1 MGKPWCLELFILGW
15 FCVFT
20 LPVTGEEDDL
30 DPVYQLEEVTV
41 TGTRSEKRLKDSPVV
56 TEIITSEEIEQS
68 NADTVMDILNDYG
81 LVYTGNGMG
90 DYVQMQGM
98 GKSRV
103 LYLINGR
110 RLVGRISQRL
120 KGETLPLGNV
130 ERIEIVRG
138 PQSALYGSD
147 GIGGV
152 INIITKK
159 PGNELSLST
168 GFTNRFLLAYDDPE
182 TPEKAAP
189 FDDFNPIREQ
199 GLTAVVGFPVGITR
213 NSLDIEVARGGF
225 YYNEQKTSSILPEYY
240 RGRLGV
246 DTVFSPGSIPEV
258 RLGGSFMLMRRD
270 DQTTNRGSLTRFD
283 YLRGDA
289 YGEMDI
295 RLFERGGLTLK
306 LYDNFY
312 QRNKDNYSAINDR
325 WSKGNNYENENITT
339 LEALGFYDG
348 LDDFIFTLGLEGTY
362 NSMEKYNLSKPFVS
376 VDKEALFLQAEYF
389 REDTYAVLAGVRV
402 ERNSQFGFAAAPKL
416 SGMYQFPWGFRL
428 LAGAGL
434 GYRAPDFSDLYLVKD
449 DSETMYIQGNED
461 LIPEYSLGCNV
472 GLEYAASGCFAQ
484 INFYYNELFDE
495 MTRVYI
501 ETLGDRIIYATK
513 NISRSMR
520 TGIDTEGRITVLH
533 YAFVSA
539 GYSLLYAYDR
549 TLGEELH
556 PQPNHTVKMKAGLDH
571 LPSGITTYLQ
581 GRFFSTMI
589 DPDKPDNKPRFILD
603 FYISLALG
611 NHFKVHAAV
620 DNITGEIDYLGPLT
634 GQTFSIGFKYFL

>member
-1 MGKPWCLELFILGW
+1 MGKQWCLGIFMLGW
-15 FCVFT
+15 LCFFAF
-20 LPVTGEEDDL
+20 PVTGEENES
-30 DPVYQLEEVTV
+30 VYQLEEITV
-41 TGTRSEKRLKDSPVV
+41 TGTRTEKRLKDSPVA
-56 TEIITSEEIEQS
+56 TEIITAEEIEQS

-81 LVYTGNGMG
+81 LTYTGNGMG

-152 INIITKK
+152 INIITKE
-159 PGNELSLST
+159 PGEVFSLST
-168 GFTNRFLLAYDDPE
+168 SFTNRFLLAYDDPQ
-182 TPEKAAP
+182 TSEKAAP

-199 GLTAVVGFPVGITR
+199 SLTAAVGFPLGITR
-213 NSLDIEVARGGF
+213 NSLDIEASRGGF

-240 RGRLGV
+240 RGRLGL

-270 DQTTNRGSLTRFD
+270 DQTTRRGSLTRFD

-289 YGEMDI
+289 YGEMDLP
-295 RLFERGGLTLK
+295 LFESGELTFR

-312 QRNKDNYSAINDR
+312 QRNKDNYSALNDQ
-325 WSKGNNYENENITT
+325 WSQGNNYENENIAT
-339 LEALGFYDG
+339 LEALWSYDG
-348 LDDFIFTLGLEGTY
+348 LDTFIFTFGLEGTY

-376 VDKEALFLQAEYF
+376 VDKEALFLQVEHF
-389 REDTYAVLAGVRV
+389 REDAYAVLAGLRV

-428 LAGAGL
+428 LASAGV

-449 DSETMYIQGNED
+449 DSETMYVQGNED
-461 LIPEYSLGCNV
+461 LAPEYSLGFNA
-472 GLEYAASGCFAQ
+472 GLEYAASGCFVQ
-484 INFYYNELFDE
+484 INCYYNELFDE

-513 NISRSMR
+513 NISRSLR
-520 TGIDTEGRITVLH
+520 TGVDTEGRITVLR
-533 YAFVSA
+533 YGFVST
-539 GYSLLYAYDR
+539 GYSWLYAYDR

-556 PQPNHTVKMKAGLDH
+556 LQPDHTVKIKAGLDH
-571 LPSGITTYLQ
+571 PPSGITTYLQ

-589 DPDKPDNKPRFILD
+589 DPTKPDNKPRFILD

-611 NHFKVHAAV
+611 DHFKVHAAV
-620 DNITGEIDYLGPLT
+620 DNITGELDYLGPLT
-634 GQTFSIGFKYFL
+634 RQTFSIGFKYFL

>member
-1 MGKPWCLELFILGW
+1 MGKLSCFMVCMLGLFCI
-15 FCVFT
+15 F
-20 LPVTGEEDDL
+20 PVIGEPEDKGE
-30 DPVYQLEEVTV
+30 PVYQLDEVTV

-56 TEIITSEEIEQS
+56 TEIISAEEIEQS
-68 NADTVMDILNDYG
+68 NADTLMDILNDYG

-159 PGNELSLST
+159 PGNEVSLST
-168 GFTNRFLLAYDDPE
+168 NFTNRFLLAYDDPNTSE
-182 TPEKAAP
+182 TVAP

-199 GLTAVVGFPVGITR
+199 TLSAAVGFPLGIAR
-213 NSLDIEVARGGF
+213 NSLDIEAARGGF
-225 YYNEQKTSSILPEYY
+225 YYNEQKTSSVLPEYY
-240 RGRLGV
+240 RGSLGL
-246 DTVFSPGSIPEV
+246 DTAFSLGNIPEL

-270 DQTTNRGSLTRFD
+270 DQTTARGSLTRFD

-289 YGEMDI
+289 YGEMD
-295 RLFERGGLTLK
+295 LHPFERGGLTFR

-312 QRNKDNYSAINDR
+312 QRDKDNYSAINDR
-325 WSKGNNYENENITT
+325 WSKGNNYENENITA
-339 LEALGFYDG
+339 LEALGYYDG
-348 LDDFIFTLGLEGTY
+348 LDNFIFTLGLEGAY
-362 NSMEKYNLSKPFVS
+362 NSMKKYNLSKSFVS
-376 VDKEALFLQAEYF
+376 VDKEAIFLQAEHF
-389 REDTYAVLAGVRV
+389 RGDTYAVLAGVRL
-402 ERNSQFGFAAAPKL
+402 ERNSQFGFAVAPKL
-416 SGMYQFPWGFRL
+416 SGMYQLPWDFRV
-428 LAGAGL
+428 LAGAGI

-461 LIPEYSLGCNV
+461 LIPEYSLGFNV
-472 GLEYAASGCFAQ
+472 GLEYAASGRFVQ
-484 INFYYNELFDE
+484 INVYYNELFDE

-501 ETLGDRIIYATK
+501 ETLGDRMIYATK

-520 TGIDTEGRITVLH
+520 TGVDTEGRLTVLQ
-533 YAFVSA
+533 YGFVSA
-539 GYSLLYAYDR
+539 GYSWLYAYDR

-556 PQPNHTVKMKAGLDH
+556 PQPTHTVKMKVGFDH
-571 LPSGITTYLQ
+571 PISGITTYLQ
-581 GRFFSTMI
+581 GRFFSAMI
-589 DPDKPDNKPRFILD
+589 DPTEPDNEPRFILD
-603 FYISLALG
+603 FYVSVALG
-611 NHFKVHAAV
+611 THFKVHAAV
-620 DNITGEIDYLGPLT
+620 DNITGEMDHLGPLT
-634 GQTFSIGFKYFL
+634 KQTFSIGFKYFL

>member
-1 MGKPWCLELFILGW
+1 MLDLFFL
-15 FCVFT
+15 FT
-20 LPVTGEEDDL
+20 FPVNGEEEES
-30 DPVYQLEEVTV
+30 VYQLDEITV

-56 TEIITSEEIEQS
+56 TEIITAEEIEQS
-68 NADTVMDILNDYG
+68 NADTVMDMLNDYG

-152 INIITKK
+152 INIITKE
-159 PGNELSLST
+159 PGDTLSLST
-168 GFTNRFLLAYDDPE
+168 DVTNRFLLAYDDPE

-189 FDDFNPIREQ
+189 FQDFNPIQEQ
-199 GLTAVVGFPVGITR
+199 SLRAAVGFPLGITR
-213 NSLDIEVARGGF
+213 NSVDIEAARGGF

-240 RGRLGV
+240 RGRLGL
-246 DTVFSPGSIPEV
+246 DTAFSPGSIPEV

-270 DQTTNRGSLTRFD
+270 DQTTSRGSLTRFD

-289 YGEMDI
+289 YGEMDLP
-295 RLFERGGLTLK
+295 LFEYGGLTLR
-306 LYDNFY
+306 LYDNYY

-339 LEALGFYDG
+339 LEALGSYDG
-348 LDDFIFTLGLEGTY
+348 LDNFIFTLGLEGTY
-362 NSMEKYNLSKPFVS
+362 NSMEKYNLSKPRVA
-376 VDKEALFLQAEYF
+376 VDKEALFLQAEHF

-416 SGMYQFPWGFRL
+416 SGMYRFPLGFRL
-428 LAGAGL
+428 LAGIGV

-461 LIPEYSLGCNV
+461 LLPEYSLGFNA
-472 GLEYAASGCFAQ
+472 GLEYAASGRFVQ

-495 MTRVYI
+495 MSRVYI

-520 TGIDTEGRITVLH
+520 TGVDTEGRITVLRH
-533 YAFVSA
+533 GFVSA
-539 GYSLLYAYDR
+539 GYSWLYAYDR
-549 TLGEELH
+549 TLGEELYL
-556 PQPNHTVKMKAGLDH
+556 QPDHTVKMKVGLDH
-571 LPSGITTYLQ
+571 PPSGIATYLQ
-581 GRFFSTMI
+581 GRFFSKMI
-589 DPDKPDNKPRFILD
+589 DPGKPDNRPRFILD
-603 FYISLALG
+603 FYCSIAVG
-611 NHFKVHAAV
+611 KHFKIHAAV
-620 DNITGEIDYLGPLT
+620 DNITGELHYLGPLT
-634 GQTFSIGFKYFL
+634 RQTFSIGFKYSL